1 MPDSYLDTLRALLDA
16 TGGGDGGAQQ
26 PAEASAA
33 DSTATAATAA
43 AAERSR
49 RAARLDIFHEKK
61 GRGGK
66 QALIVAGFPAD
77 VGHDELAAL
86 ASQLKRRLGVGGSA
100 RGGEILIQGADR
112 AALAAAL
119 AALGWRTKS

>member
-16 TGGGDGGAQQ
+16 TGGGDDDGAQQ
-26 PAEASAA
+26 LAEASAA
-33 DSTATAATAA
+33 DSTAAAA